1 MDRVWNEWFA
11 GADQFLRSDGFAA
24 AQLVLGQVA
33 ESFDHI
39 EPAGRGWG
47 EVDPEALVT
56 VQPPGNFLVFVCGIV
71 VADQVD
77 MFFLGDGLVDQAEKL
92 QPLLMPVP
100 LLAEAEDLAVKGVQ
114 SRKRCCCVV
123 TFIVMRH
130 RLATSF
136 LQRQAG
142 LGSVQGLYLA
152 LFVNAQNQSMLRRVQ
167 VQADDGFQLTG
178 KLQVTAY
185 PEGLDQVRLESV
197 CVLDAPHA
205 GLADT
210 NFSRHRARGPM
221 GRVGWSG
228 LCGLLDHGVHHRCW
242 NRRRAPGPG
251 SIFQESLYAPRS
263 RNRSRHNAPSAR
275 ANLQLLTNLLV
286 LFTLSRQQ
294 HNAATQR
301 YPHGHSATS
310 KSWKRMQPLRGE

>member
-1 MDRVWNEWFA
+1 M
-11 GADQFLRSDGFAA
+11 GASDFFEDVGSFCGPDERFWILVVLIDVVADGHDELFEIFEDAA

-33 ESFDHI
+33 EESFDHI

-47 EVDPEALVT
+47 EVDTEALVT
-56 VQPPGNFLVFVCGIV
+56 VQPAGNFLVFVCGIV

-114 SRKRCCCVV
+114 GRKRCCCVV

-142 LGSVQGLYLA
+142 LVSVQGLYLA

-178 KLQVTAY
+178 KLRVTAY
-185 PEGLDQVRLESV
+185 LEGLDQVRLESV
-197 CVLDAPHA
+197 CVRDAPT
-205 GLADT
+205 LASLIPTSRAIVRVDQWVASCAWT
-210 NFSRHRARGPM
+210 NGSRWLE
-221 GRVGWSG
+221 WS
-228 LCGLLDHGVHHRCW
+228 VW
-242 NRRRAPGPG
+242 
-251 SIFQESLYAPRS
+251 SS
-263 RNRSRHNAPSAR
+263 
-275 ANLQLLTNLLV
+275 
-286 LFTLSRQQ
+286 
-294 HNAATQR
+294 
-301 YPHGHSATS
+301 
-310 KSWKRMQPLRGE
+310 